1 MPRRMKYSPHLVTI
15 SEATTWSKGRE
26 VPTEMAD
33 HSIDVVI
40 KPTHAA
46 LVEVTTLDHLQS
58 MTVHKCDHPHPAKDV
73 PIESLVEV
81 VAEETRKPSTS
92 IKDGRLVLSKTRNK
106 YGRSILHHAVRK
118 GDKKAIKK
126 IIKTMPR
133 LLYQVDSRGNHPLHY
148 AANASVSDSFAIV
161 YMLVKAG
168 ASLNALNN
176 RLQSP
181 LLIAVI
187 SNEDDDDKVSRILL
201 YHKADPAIN
210 VTENSTL
217 AQYASSRGLH
227 KIAAALHMYM

>member
-1 MPRRMKYSPHLVTI
+1 MKYSPHLVTI

-181 LLIAVI
+181 LLMAACHPICVRVQMICAR
-187 SNEDDDDKVSRILL
+187 SLPYRFYEFLTT
-201 YHKADPAIN
+201 P
-210 VTENSTL
+210 TL
-217 AQYASSRGLH
+217 AGLMTLPFRV
-227 KIAAALHMYM
+227 KPLDWQKKTVPSVLSG